1 MKTRTKAI
9 VGIIAVCVLLL
20 AQQPVAQGP
29 QASNAAAWSVIGSG
43 TAGSPGTAVLTVQGI
58 SGGTA
63 VPISGS
69 VGLTGTLPAFGS
81 TPSVNQGTSPWIV
94 AGGGTAG
101 SPGTAVLTVQGVGS
115 GTAMPISGTVSLSAN
130 SQANAVPQ
138 ATSTFAATAFDLAA
152 TAATQVKATAG
163 NVWGWYGYNPNTST
177 CFLQFYNSA
186 SATLGTNA
194 LHPFGILAGGSFNIA
209 PGSIALFNLTTGI
222 STGETTT
229 ATGATPCTS
238 AMVVTIQYQ

>member
-9 VGIIAVCVLLL
+9 IGIIAVCVLLL

-29 QASNAAAWSVIGSG
+29 QAGNAAAWLVVGGGAAGTPGTGVMTVQGISGGTTVPVVGGG
-43 TAGSPGTAVLTVQGI
+43 TAGLPGTAVLTVQGI
-58 SGGTA
+58 SGGTS
-63 VPISGS
+63 VPVSGS
-69 VGLTGTLPAFGS
+69 V
-81 TPSVNQGTSPWIV
+81 
-94 AGGGTAG
+94 
-101 SPGTAVLTVQGVGS
+101 
-115 GTAMPISGTVSLSAN
+115 SLAAN

-138 ATSTFAATAFDLAA
+138 STSTFAATAFDLSA

-186 SATLGTNA
+186 SATLGASA
-194 LHPFGILAGGSFNIA
+194 LHPFGVLAGGSFNIA
-209 PGSIALFNLTTGI
+209 PGSIALFNLATAI